1 MSNNLENTHYYKK
14 LLELE
19 CIKPNKKLGQNFI
32 FDKNILNKIVSLLDP
47 NSSDLVIEIGP
58 GLGGLTEAMLER
70 GFKKILII
78 EKDKKLSN
86 ILTDIKSRFPENLD
100 VQFEDALSFDFTSL
114 DFKNISIISNLPYN
128 VATKILTKLLF
139 EQHNSKKFDNLILMF
154 QKEVA
159 ERIVAKHS
167 TKNYG
172 RLSII
177 SQYLYQC
184 SISFNLNPSV
194 FYPKP
199 KVESSIVTFNRKK
212 IPSNIKIST
221 LEEITRL
228 SFSQR
233 RKMIKSNIKSIIDEK
248 TLKEVYKINPNSRP
262 ENISANDYIR
272 ISQLYEKLN
281 TSD

>member
-1 MSNNLENTHYYKK
+1 MSNNPKNTQYYKK

-19 CIKPNKKLGQNFI
+19 GIKPNKKLGQNFI

-47 NSSDLVIEIGP
+47 YSSDLVIEIGP
-58 GLGGLTEAMLER
+58 GLGGLTETMLNS
-70 GFKKILII
+70 GFKNILLI
-78 EKDKKLSN
+78 EKDRKLSN
-86 ILTDIKSRFPENLD
+86 ILIDIKSRFPNNLD
-100 VQFEDALSFDFTSL
+100 VQFEDALNFDFTSL
-114 DFKNISIISNLPYN
+114 NFKKISVISNLPYN

-139 EQHNSKKFDNLILMF
+139 EQYNSKKFDSLILMF
-154 QKEVA
+154 QREVA

-177 SQYLYQC
+177 SQYLYEC
-184 SISFNLNPSV
+184 SISFNLNASV

-199 KVESSIVTFNRKK
+199 KVESSIVAFNSKK
-212 IPSNIKIST
+212 IPSNLKIST

-228 SFSQR
+228 SFNQR
-233 RKMIKSNIKSIIDEK
+233 RKMIKSNLKNIIDEK
-248 TLKEVYKINPNSRP
+248 TLKEVYEINPNSRP
-262 ENISANDYIR
+262 ENISAQDYVR

-281 TSD
+281 TSN

>member
-199 KVESSIVTFNRKK
+199 KVESSIVTFNSKK

-233 RKMIKSNIKSIIDEK
+233 RKMIKSNLKSIIDEK

-262 ENISANDYIR
+262 ENISAHDYIR

-281 TSD
+281 TSN